1 MFNNKLSSIFFY
13 KLLFIDCFFVAL
25 FLTTREIIIV
35 VDKSN
40 RNDLICNPPL
50 VHIPHKIDG
59 YY

>member
-1 MFNNKLSSIFFY
+1 MMKNKLSS
-13 KLLFIDCFFVAL
+13 LFCYTGLSKDSCIVAV
-25 FLTTREIIIV
+25 FLTTSALIIV